1 MTSLR
6 AFTDI
11 IGLDYALTGHATA
24 PWAQDWTGA
33 YTGAPG
39 VVLRPA
45 DTAQV
50 AAVMRKASE
59 LRLSVTPVSGN
70 TGLVGG
76 AHAPGGVLL
85 SLDRLNEIH
94 EINPRARTARVEA
107 GVILSSLHAAAE
119 AQGLIFPLTFGARGS
134 AMIGGVLS
142 TNAGGSNVL
151 RYGNAR
157 DLCLGLETVLAD
169 GRVVDLM
176 SAVHKNNSG
185 LDLRNL
191 LIGAEGQLGVITA
204 AVLKLFPKP
213 RAHATAM
220 VAVPGLADA
229 LDLLNRLNDASGGA
243 VEAFEYMPRAY
254 IEAHLGHVAGARPPF
269 EAMHDVNILVELGAT
284 SEHDATPGPDGKAPI
299 TALLEQELE
308 RMLEAGHLLDA
319 TVAQSEAQRAE
330 IWARREAAAELTFSR
345 RPVIDTD
352 VAVPLDLVPRFLEMA
367 DARVTEQD
375 PGATPFYI
383 AHLGDGN
390 IHYCVYPSN
399 DSPTLK
405 DALVTCV
412 EDVAT
417 ELGGSVSAEHG
428 VGQSKLATMGRRKD
442 PNALVMMRRIK
453 QALDPQ
459 GILNPG
465 KTIPD

>member
-6 AFTDI
+6 AFTEIVGADHAM
-11 IGLDYALTGHATA
+11 IGADTA
-24 PWAQDWTGA
+24 RWAQDWTGA
-33 YTGAPG
+33 YIGAPG

-50 AAVMRKASE
+50 AAILRKASE

-76 AHAPGGVLL
+76 AHTTGGVLL
-85 SLDRLNEIH
+85 SLDRMSAIREV
-94 EINPRARTARVEA
+94 NPRARTATVEA
-107 GVILSSLHAAAE
+107 GVILSSLQEAAE

-157 DLCLGLETVLAD
+157 DLCLGLEAVLAD
-169 GRVVDLM
+169 GRVVNLM
-176 SAVHKNNSG
+176 SAVHKDNSG

-204 AVLKLFPKP
+204 AVLKLSRKP

-220 VAVPGLADA
+220 VAVPALPDA
-229 LDLLNRLNDASGGA
+229 LDLLNRLNDVSGGA
-243 VEAFEYMPRAY
+243 VEAFEYMPRVY
-254 IEAHLGHVAGARPPF
+254 IQTHLDRVAGAKPPF
-269 EAMHDVNILVELGAT
+269 NEMHDVNILVELGAT
-284 SEHDATPGPDGKAPI
+284 AERDATPAADGKTPI
-299 TALLEQELE
+299 TALLEQELGA
-308 RMLEAGHLLDA
+308 LLDTGKLLDA

-330 IWARREAAAELTFSR
+330 IWARREAAAELTFWR
-345 RPVIDTD
+345 KPVIDTD
-352 VAVPLDLVPRFLEMA
+352 IAVPLDLVPRFLEMA
-367 DARVTEQD
+367 GARVTAQD
-375 PGATPFYI
+375 PAAEPFYI

-390 IHYCVYPSN
+390 VHYSVYPSD
-399 DSPTLK
+399 DSPALK
-405 DALVTCV
+405 DSIVTII
-412 EDVAT
+412 EDVVT
-417 ELGGSVSAEHG
+417 ELGGAFSAEHG
-428 VGQSKLATMGRRKD
+428 VGQSKLATMRRRKD
-442 PNALVMMRRIK
+442 PTALAMMRRIK